1 MASLAT
7 DFPLPDSISDA
18 FGRSAEME
26 SWFQD
31 LITIGSVSAR
41 LIESVDSACVWHLA
55 ISTPAVDLTAS
66 AFLYGWLAQKILHNP
81 NSKSPKRISTEAL
94 KPGQIVAGY
103 RKATSTEF
111 PLGREFSG
119 RVTKVEADI
128 KPPRFTILV
137 NKNNSRTINTN
148 YVTDLFELQYE
159 GNVENYIGAW
169 DEMNRNQEDISPWE
183 VLLGVGKKSLSEFLE
198 PTILVN
204 MPIMNFQTEQDLLFE
219 FKIGDAQLSYT
230 FESILSRA
238 TPGKLHS
245 NFMEVNSVKKDS
257 NSNYEN
263 FEIHIMSGSR
273 AILENIDFSSQ
284 KMKIYI
290 VGRNENSSEA
300 AIQTILDRRNT
311 GFEIPILDGIQLKN
325 ESLEFLPFG
334 TYK

>member
-1 MASLAT
+1 MESNTA
-7 DFPLPDSISDA
+7 DFPLPDSISDS

-31 LITIGSVSAR
+31 LIRIGSESAQ

-66 AFLYGWLAQKILHNP
+66 AFLYGWLARKILHNP
-81 NSKSPKRISTEAL
+81 ISKTPKRISTEAL

-119 RVTKVEADI
+119 RVTKVEAYLQ
-128 KPPRFTILV
+128 PPRFTILV
-137 NKNNSRTINTN
+137 KKNSFKSIITNS
-148 YVTDLFELQYE
+148 VTDLFELQYE
-159 GNVENYIGAW
+159 GNIENYIGAW
-169 DEMNRNQEDISPWE
+169 DEMTRNQEDISPWE
-183 VLLGVGKKSLSEFLE
+183 ILLGVGKKSLSEFLE
-198 PTILVN
+198 PSILVN

-219 FKIGDAQLSYT
+219 FKIGEAQLSYT

-245 NFMEVNSVKKDS
+245 NFMEVNSVKKES
-257 NSNYEN
+257 NSSYEN

-284 KMKIYI
+284 KMKVYI
-290 VGRNENSSEA
+290 VGRSENSSEA
-300 AIQTILDRRNT
+300 AIHTILDRRNS
-311 GFEIPILDGIQLKN
+311 GFEIPLLAGIKLEN
-325 ESLEFLPFG
+325 ESLEFLAFG
-334 TYK
+334 TYR